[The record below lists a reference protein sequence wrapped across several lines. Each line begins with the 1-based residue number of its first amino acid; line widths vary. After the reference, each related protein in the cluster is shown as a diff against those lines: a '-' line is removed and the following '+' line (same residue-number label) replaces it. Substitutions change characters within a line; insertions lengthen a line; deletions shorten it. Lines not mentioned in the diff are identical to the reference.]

1 MKHKTLITLCI
12 LFVLYQT
19 SMAQK
24 SFDDDIDDETG
35 SEESVPIDGGIL
47 WLLAGAAVYGIK
59 KHRVKEETLA
69 IQQEH
74 DKRLK

>member
-1 MKHKTLITLCI
+1 
-12 LFVLYQT
+12 
-19 SMAQK
+19 MAQK